1 MKTLKKSIPV
11 LVCLILLTS
20 CGNKENQYL
29 IVEGRE
35 SDGTYEEL
43 QSNFSKV
50 EEEYCCGEL
59 GAMVNIHSYKG
70 NIFTGEKILIF
81 DETKERIGKTISIFN
96 KGIKTSYKS
105 WDVDNQLQLVMEQ
118 KSMYLDE
125 GLEVIWMREDLK
137 QELIDAY
144 SADLGTSA
152 EGRNSNSYT
161 STNASNSSYQKTETN
176 CPNCHKKYKFQ
187 TWTGNRWKWIEETK
201 IGSVKCSGCAGYGY
215 TEHLDFVSN
224 TTTKKECYV
233 GNCNN
238 GWTRCSKCY
247 GKGTL

>member
-1 MKTLKKSIPV
+1 MKTLKRTIPV

-70 NIFTGEKILIF
+70 NIFTGEKILIY
-81 DETKERIGKTISIFN
+81 DESESGSEKTISIFN
-96 KGIKTSYKS
+96 KGIETSFKS
-105 WDVDNQLQLVMEQ
+105 FDDDNQLLLAMEQ
-118 KSMYLDE
+118 TSMYLDE
-125 GLEVIWMREDLK
+125 PLNVTYIREDYK
-137 QELIDAY
+137 QALIDSY

-152 EGRNSNSYT
+152 ERRNSNSNT
-161 STNASNSSYQKTETN
+161 STNTSNSSYQKTETN

-187 TWTGNRWKWIEETK
+187 TWTGYGWKWIEETK

-215 TEHLDFVSN
+215 TEQLDIATN

-238 GWTRCSKCY
+238 GWIQCSKCY
-247 GKGTL
+247 GKGTQ